1 MDGRSDEKS
10 SSISDCV
17 GPHLC
22 NLPQKLPVGLW
33 NDYFIIGEEMVG
45 NNRYGFMTKQRFLLT
60 TAGILFLALIFTV
73 LFYEYSLD
81 IARER
86 IITRAKSA
94 IDSASL
100 SKPVVYLGVISR
112 YPPNIIY
119 HGYQPI
125 LDYLTSKTAYR
136 FELKLSDDYNQ
147 AVQMLARKEVAAAFL
162 GSYVYVQAHR
172 DHGVIPIL
180 KPLNENH
187 EPFSRSVVITG
198 ISSKIF
204 TIEDLKG
211 KRIALP
217 SKESFSSIWLTR
229 NELRKHALRQQDLAE
244 IRNFPHHQSVIH
256 NVTKNVYDAGVTR
269 EYLVKKLIN
278 KSLRVLL
285 YSDPVPTSPIVAAA
299 DYPKDIIR
307 AIKETLLAVNQSH
320 PDRATITKGWDIEFV
335 NGFVEASDHDYDSI
349 RRLGR

>member
-1 MDGRSDEKS
+1 MIAKYTLSHVSKK
-10 SSISDCV
+10 
-17 GPHLC
+17 
-22 NLPQKLPVGLW
+22 KLIVSL
-33 NDYFIIGEEMVG
+33 
-45 NNRYGFMTKQRFLLT
+45 
-60 TAGILFLALIFTV
+60 AGTLFLALVFTV
-73 LFYEYSLD
+73 AFYRYSLD
-81 IARER
+81 IAREQ
-86 IITRAKSA
+86 IITSAKSA

-125 LDYLTSKTAYR
+125 LDYLTSKTQYR

-172 DHGVIPIL
+172 EYGIIPIL
-180 KPLNENH
+180 KPLNENF
-187 EPFSRSVVITG
+187 EPFSRSVVITS

-204 TIEDLKG
+204 SINELKG

-217 SKESFSSIWLTR
+217 SKESFSSIWLIR
-229 NELRKHALRQQDLAE
+229 NEIRKHGIREQDLAE

-256 NVTKNVYDAGVTR
+256 NVTKNVYDVGVTR

-299 DYPKDIIR
+299 DYPKDIIL
-307 AIKETLLAVNQSH
+307 AIKNTLLAINQTH
-320 PDRATITKGWDIEFV
+320 PERATITKGWDIEFV
-335 NGFVEASDHDYDSI
+335 NGFVEAFDHDYDII
-349 RRLGR
+349 RGLEK

>member
-1 MDGRSDEKS
+1 MTTNYTLSLVAKKKLI
-10 SSISDCV
+10 SIV
-17 GPHLC
+17 
-22 NLPQKLPVGLW
+22 
-33 NDYFIIGEEMVG
+33 
-45 NNRYGFMTKQRFLLT
+45 
-60 TAGILFLALIFTV
+60 AGIVLLALVFTV
-73 LFYEYSLD
+73 VFYQYTLD
-81 IARER
+81 IASDQVIRS
-86 IITRAKSA
+86 TGSV
-94 IDSASL
+94 IDSTSL
-100 SKPVVYLGVISR
+100 SKPVVFLGVISR

-125 LDYLTSKTAYR
+125 LDYLTSKTPYR

-172 DHGVIPIL
+172 EYGIIPIL
-180 KPLNENH
+180 KPLNENF

-198 ISSKIF
+198 ITSKVFSIS
-204 TIEDLKG
+204 ELKG

-217 SKESFSSIWLTR
+217 SKESFSSIWLIR
-229 NELRKHALRQQDLAE
+229 NEIRKHGIREQDLAE

-256 NVTKNVYDAGVTR
+256 NVAKNVYDAGVTR

-285 YSDPVPTSPIVAAA
+285 YSDPVPTSPIVVAA
-299 DYPKDIIR
+299 DYPKDIIK
-307 AIKETLLAVNQSH
+307 AIKETLLAVNQSN

-335 NGFVEASDHDYDSI
+335 NGFVEAVDHDYDSI
-349 RRLGR
+349 RRLGK